1 MFAYNNKDVLGV
13 NLGEEMIVS
22 GKAFWS
28 PYINKYKYLMINAPK
43 GEEIIL
49 VRDGSYLN
57 EIELAIRYFWRTDM
71 WNKDKKEILYVEVYT
86 DAEIYFFIEND
97 KGELIMDYN
106 RKQNPAKHIFKHV
119 PFVEFTNNNNE
130 SEFKQVYDIVN
141 AYSRLINAGT
151 NELEDLQHAYLVL
164 LNANMTDE
172 ELEKAIRQRA
182 IILNSDKDVPT
193 DVKFLIKNTN
203 TDSFEQMIDRLRTA
217 IYDTAGIPDFKNIK
231 NNTNDM
237 SGRAM
242 QQMWQ
247 RGINKAK
254 VRATSLTRGMQDF
267 LVLIEPY
274 VYLKTG
280 IKYEVTD
287 WDIQFPITTQIP
299 LDFTGVEEIIK
310 MQQAGTMSH
319 ESLLALLPFVK
330 NSQQEMEKLK
340 KQQAEEMGIDYPN
353 LHLEE

>member
-1 MFAYNNKDVLGV
+1 
-13 NLGEEMIVS
+13 
-22 GKAFWS
+22 
-28 PYINKYKYLMINAPK
+28 
-43 GEEIIL
+43 
-49 VRDGSYLN
+49 
-57 EIELAIRYFWRTDM
+57 M
-71 WNKDKKEILYVEVYT
+71 WNKDKKEILNVEVYT

-97 KGELIMDYN
+97 KGELIMDYS

-217 IYDTAGIPDFKNIK
+217 IYDTAEI
-231 NNTNDM
+231 
-237 SGRAM
+237 GRAH
-242 QQMWQ
+242 
-247 RGINKAK
+247 
-254 VRATSLTRGMQDF
+254 V
-267 LVLIEPY
+267 
-274 VYLKTG
+274 
-280 IKYEVTD
+280 
-287 WDIQFPITTQIP
+287 
-299 LDFTGVEEIIK
+299 
-310 MQQAGTMSH
+310 
-319 ESLLALLPFVK
+319 
-330 NSQQEMEKLK
+330 
-340 KQQAEEMGIDYPN
+340 
-353 LHLEE
+353 